1 MPALMC
7 ASCCGWHRDPS
18 TGILRSQVGTGE
30 NSTGADPEQ
39 SHSSASCELRRC
51 CRRVLAEAF
60 TFIYRHF
67 CGTQLN
73 AVVEILQREEYLE
86 PFNTSE
92 SAQTHLIPT
101 ANWGSE
107 SCGLP
112 CTARSDA
119 GRWMDGW
126 MDCSAHS
133 GAPLASPRPVLC
145 RGGTGCMAPS
155 IPGQSPALQPR
166 NPNGTLLSVDIEG
179 SLPLYGGSP
188 TQQGSG
194 PPCCPPG
201 SPRTPGIVLLA
212 NGCN

>member
-107 SCGLP
+107 SWGLP
-112 CTARSDA
+112 CTATVPQLTAVTRSALRPDA
-119 GRWMDGW
+119 GE
-126 MDCSAHS
+126 
-133 GAPLASPRPVLC
+133 
-145 RGGTGCMAPS
+145 
-155 IPGQSPALQPR
+155 PALPGGMSCFLLAGQILSLVLVI
-166 NPNGTLLSVDIEG
+166 NGP
-179 SLPLYGGSP
+179 SLVLR
-188 TQQGSG
+188 TAL
-194 PPCCPPG
+194 
-201 SPRTPGIVLLA
+201 RTPAEDDVG
-212 NGCN
+212 

>member
-1 MPALMC
+1 MC

-107 SCGLP
+107 SWGLP

-126 MDCSAHS
+126 MDGLQCSQRSTPRLTSPCALQGGHGVHGPLHPRAES
-133 GAPLASPRPVLC
+133 SSAAPQPKRNTAQCGHRGVPAPL
-145 RGGTGCMAPS
+145 RGFTHPTRLGA
-155 IPGQSPALQPR
+155 
-166 NPNGTLLSVDIEG
+166 TLL
-179 SLPLYGGSP
+179 
-188 TQQGSG
+188 
-194 PPCCPPG
+194 PP
-201 SPRTPGIVLLA
+201 RLA
-212 NGCN
+212 PHAWDCVACKWMQLS